1 MGYIADRCWK
11 SANRRTLK
19 EDDLS
24 VRFNPTA
31 RIIVFAVFFL
41 FLYKEL
47 VYRLPMLVVSAIT
60 HQSSFGLISFP
71 VCPHCKTS
79 LEREYQSFCD
89 RCGQRL
95 SWHLWPDD

>member
-1 MGYIADRCWK
+1 MGYMTDRCWK
-11 SANRRTLK
+11 FANRCALK
-19 EDDLS
+19 EDDLQ
-24 VRFNPTA
+24 VRFLPTA
-31 RIIVFAVFFL
+31 CIIVFVVFSFFL
-41 FLYKEL
+41 HKEL
-47 VYRLPMLVVSAIT
+47 IYRLPMLVVSAIT
-60 HQSSFGLISFP
+60 HQSSCGFISFP